1 MSELCSHNENT
12 GEKKAFPLRNG
23 SPDKRGNLGIMALLG
38 KLFANKKW
46 RMYLQIHWRLT
57 GECLTEQPLAWDRK
71 ARHMQNSQAQ
81 PSVTFA
87 VLEHCLHGAFPVCS
101 PPDSSWSSDF
111 VFHRPPAL
119 PQVHFMVIVNKEQC
133 CAAKKKE
140 ANPSLPLSSSW
151 NSPNNISLTCLSASE
166 QDHFEA
172 YQSLLLFIQLNLS
185 WSLIF
190 WYKQGIFIGS
200 FWDTNI
206 FD

>member
-23 SPDKRGNLGIMALLG
+23 SPEKCGNLGIMALLG

-87 VLEHCLHGAFPVCS
+87 VLEHGLHGAFPVCS

-140 ANPSLPLSSSW
+140 ANPSLPLSSS
-151 NSPNNISLTCLSASE
+151 
-166 QDHFEA
+166 
-172 YQSLLLFIQLNLS
+172 
-185 WSLIF
+185 
-190 WYKQGIFIGS
+190 
-200 FWDTNI
+200 
-206 FD
+206 